1 MDIADLLIANEIL
14 RDLQIAEEDVQE
26 ERQLLNMTN
35 PFGLADG
42 AFIKRFRVN
51 KELARDIIQIVTPFM
66 QAPQRRSG
74 TAFKVV
80 VILSHNFLAFF
91 FCENICKLPTYKLWL
106 LFHPFCQYMFL
117 GPIHRVGT
125 DF

>member
-74 TAFKVV
+74 TA

-91 FCENICKLPTYKLWL
+91 FCENICKLPAYKL
-106 LFHPFCQYMFL
+106 
-117 GPIHRVGT
+117 
-125 DF
+125 